1 MIKEEI
7 MLKIDDYNKSIE
19 EKLAHFINGCYL
31 LKDSSNG
38 NYQVQKTITENKIY
52 FQGYI
57 LDSKLCQ
64 KFKENNIKDYS
75 LANLKDYI
83 SKHFNDLDTD
93 YTPYYQ
99 ALSLYEEATN
109 LEDLIDKKINLE
121 IDFIYNLVKEI
132 EILKEYMPE
141 PLSIEK
147 VKEIIDAAFDKIK
160 PTSPKQMG
168 LIMKEVTPQV
178 KGKFDM
184 GEVSKIIKE
193 KLSSN

>member
-19 EKLAHFINGCYL
+19 EKLTHFINGCYL

-52 FQGYI
+52 FQGYV

-83 SKHFNDLDTD
+83 SKYFNDLDTD

-109 LEDLIDKKINLE
+109 LEDLIDEKIKLE
-121 IDFIYNLVKEI
+121 IDFIHSFVKEI
-132 EILKEYMPE
+132 EILKYQEIA
-141 PLSIEK
+141 SEK
-147 VKEIIDAAFDKIK
+147 LVSLYKE
-160 PTSPKQMG
+160 
-168 LIMKEVTPQV
+168 
-178 KGKFDM
+178 
-184 GEVSKIIKE
+184 IKE
-193 KLSSN
+193 KLLKNLSRSNPSIQVQNNIIIILNDIFSFFWSGYPAIS

>member
-1 MIKEEI
+1 MSLAE
-7 MLKIDDYNKSIE
+7 KITEDVKVAMKNQDK
-19 EKLAHFINGCYL
+19 EKLNVIRMVKSAIQLAKIEAKHDLSDEEVIDVISKQIKMR
-31 LKDSSNG
+31 KDSIVEFEKASRTDLAE
-38 NYQVQKTITENKIY
+38 NYR
-52 FQGYI
+52 
-57 LDSKLCQ
+57 
-64 KFKENNIKDYS
+64 
-75 LANLKDYI
+75 
-83 SKHFNDLDTD
+83 
-93 YTPYYQ
+93 
-99 ALSLYEEATN
+99 
-109 LEDLIDKKINLE
+109 
-121 IDFIYNLVKEI
+121 KEI

-141 PLSIEK
+141 PLSLEK

>member
-1 MIKEEI
+1 MSLAE
-7 MLKIDDYNKSIE
+7 KITEDVKVAMKNQDK
-19 EKLAHFINGCYL
+19 EKLNVIRMVKSAIQLAKIEAKHDLSDEEVIDVISKQIKMR
-31 LKDSSNG
+31 KDSIVEFEKASRADLAE
-38 NYQVQKTITENKIY
+38 NYR
-52 FQGYI
+52 
-57 LDSKLCQ
+57 
-64 KFKENNIKDYS
+64 
-75 LANLKDYI
+75 
-83 SKHFNDLDTD
+83 
-93 YTPYYQ
+93 
-99 ALSLYEEATN
+99 
-109 LEDLIDKKINLE
+109 
-121 IDFIYNLVKEI
+121 KEI

-168 LIMKEVTPQV
+168 LIMKEVTPQI

>member
-1 MIKEEI
+1 MSLAE
-7 MLKIDDYNKSIE
+7 KITEDVKVAMKNQDK
-19 EKLAHFINGCYL
+19 EKLNVIRMVKSAIQLAKIEAKHDLSDEEVIDVISKQIKMR
-31 LKDSSNG
+31 KDSIVEFEKASRTDLAE
-38 NYQVQKTITENKIY
+38 NYR
-52 FQGYI
+52 
-57 LDSKLCQ
+57 
-64 KFKENNIKDYS
+64 
-75 LANLKDYI
+75 
-83 SKHFNDLDTD
+83 
-93 YTPYYQ
+93 
-99 ALSLYEEATN
+99 
-109 LEDLIDKKINLE
+109 
-121 IDFIYNLVKEI
+121 KEI
-132 EILKEYMPE
+132 EVLKEYMPE

>member
-1 MIKEEI
+1 MSLAE
-7 MLKIDDYNKSIE
+7 KITEDVKVAMKNQDK
-19 EKLAHFINGCYL
+19 EKLNVIRMVKSAIQLAKIEAKHDLSDEEVIDVISKQIKMR
-31 LKDSSNG
+31 KDSIVEFEKASRTDLAE
-38 NYQVQKTITENKIY
+38 NYR
-52 FQGYI
+52 
-57 LDSKLCQ
+57 
-64 KFKENNIKDYS
+64 
-75 LANLKDYI
+75 
-83 SKHFNDLDTD
+83 
-93 YTPYYQ
+93 
-99 ALSLYEEATN
+99 
-109 LEDLIDKKINLE
+109 
-121 IDFIYNLVKEI
+121 KEI

-168 LIMKEVTPQV
+168 MIMKEVTPQI

>member
-1 MIKEEI
+1 MSLAE
-7 MLKIDDYNKSIE
+7 KITEDVKVAMKNQDK
-19 EKLAHFINGCYL
+19 EKLNVIRMVKSAIQLAKIEAKHDLSDEEVIDVISKQIKMR
-31 LKDSSNG
+31 KDSIVEFEKASRTDLAE
-38 NYQVQKTITENKIY
+38 NYR
-52 FQGYI
+52 
-57 LDSKLCQ
+57 
-64 KFKENNIKDYS
+64 
-75 LANLKDYI
+75 
-83 SKHFNDLDTD
+83 
-93 YTPYYQ
+93 
-99 ALSLYEEATN
+99 
-109 LEDLIDKKINLE
+109 
-121 IDFIYNLVKEI
+121 KEI

-147 VKEIIDAAFDKIK
+147 VREIIDAAFDKIK

>member
-7 MLKIDDYNKSIE
+7 ILKIDDYNKSIE

-132 EILKEYMPE
+132 EILKYQEIASAKLVSLY
-141 PLSIEK
+141 
-147 VKEIIDAAFDKIK
+147 KEIKAKLLKNLSRSNPSI
-160 PTSPKQMG
+160 P
-168 LIMKEVTPQV
+168 
-178 KGKFDM
+178 
-184 GEVSKIIKE
+184 VSKFKII
-193 KLSSN
+193 L